1 MSQKLQVLNHI
12 KRYGSITP
20 IQAFSKYQITCL
32 AERIRDLKDSGHQI
46 AAEYITRKGKRFA
59 RYKLVV

>member
-1 MSQKLQVLNHI
+1 MAQKDQVLNHI

-32 AERIRDLKDSGHQI
+32 AERIRDLKDSGHKI
-46 AAEYITRKGKRFA
+46 VAEYITRNGKRFA
-59 RYKLVV
+59 KYRLVA